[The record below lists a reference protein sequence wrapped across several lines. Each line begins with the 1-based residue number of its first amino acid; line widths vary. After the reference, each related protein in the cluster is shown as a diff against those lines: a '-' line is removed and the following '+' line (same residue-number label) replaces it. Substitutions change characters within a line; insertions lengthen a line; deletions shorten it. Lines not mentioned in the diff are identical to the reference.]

1 MPADLKHRIRELLFR
16 MHDDPHGAGILREL
30 LIDRFIPLDEHLYD
44 PIRRMLAQTRLLEEG
59 HAAISQP

>member
-1 MPADLKHRIRELLFR
+1 
-16 MHDDPHGAGILREL
+16 MHDDPHGAGIIREL

-59 HAAISQP
+59 HGAISKP